1 MRNTLLPPLSCV
13 ARLICVVGLVLALPF
28 GAAMAQTQSGFLSGI
43 PDLPLMPGLQEAPAS
58 GLVLARRH
66 PPFRSGR
73 IVEAFA
79 AGRVAPGKVT
89 DFYAST
95 LPQLGWQPGPVGS
108 YLRDGEKLSLA
119 IEEAEGGVTVQFT
132 LAPQ

>member
-13 ARLICVVGLVLALPF
+13 ARLFCIVGLVLALPF

-43 PDLPLMPGLQEAPAS
+43 PDLPLMSKLKEVPDS
-58 GLVLARRH
+58 GMVFDK
-66 PPFRSGR
+66 PEGR
-73 IVEAFA
+73 IVTA
-79 AGRVAPGKVT
+79 VATGPVEVAEVS
-89 DFYAST
+89 DFYAAT

>member
-58 GLVLARRH
+58 GLVFDK
-66 PPFRSGR
+66 PGGR